1 MNPKLKLS
9 LTVAG
14 AGLAVIGQGSM
25 MSEALAGPSLTGNST
40 QTFEAGADYN
50 LQYGQ
55 SIEVIGNTSNTL
67 NPFQVTAVNTAL
79 SATGVG
85 VLEGNAGTSTLTA
98 SFDRNGF
105 GETTNTASTLA
116 TPSFAVQAA
125 IVPLGG
131 QAGTGGITTATSTII
146 FATPTAVVL
155 NQTSLED
162 VTVTGAG
169 TDTGV
174 IGASITAENQG
185 ASGVTGSFTDS
196 LTVINSLTAF

>member
-67 NPFQVTAVNTAL
+67 NPFQVTAGTVTGVTA
-79 SATGVG
+79 VG

-105 GETTNTASTLA
+105 GAATNTSSTLA

-131 QAGTGGITTATSTII
+131 QAGTGGITTATSAII

-155 NQTSLED
+155 NQTSAAGI
-162 VTVTGAG
+162 VVTGAG
-169 TDTGV
+169 TDTGI

-185 ASGVTGSFTDS
+185 ASGVTGSFSDS

>member
-40 QTFEAGADYN
+40 QTFQAGADYN

-55 SIEVIGNTSNTL
+55 SIEVIGNTTNTL
-67 NPFQVTAVNTAL
+67 NPFQVT
-79 SATGVG
+79 TGVVGTNVG
-85 VLEGNAGTSTLTA
+85 VIEGNAGTSTLTA

-105 GETTNTASTLA
+105 GATGNTSSSLS

-131 QAGTGGITTATSTII
+131 TGGTGGITTATSTNI
-146 FATPTAVVL
+146 FATPKAVVL
-155 NQTSLED
+155 NQTSAAGIS
-162 VTVTGAG
+162 VIGAG
-169 TDTGV
+169 TDTGI

-185 ASGVTGSFTDS
+185 ASNVIGSFTDS